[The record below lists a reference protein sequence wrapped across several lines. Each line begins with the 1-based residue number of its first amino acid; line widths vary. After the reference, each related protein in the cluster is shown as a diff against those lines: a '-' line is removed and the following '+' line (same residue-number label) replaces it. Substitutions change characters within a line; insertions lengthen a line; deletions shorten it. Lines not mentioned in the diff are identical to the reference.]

1 MPSYYKN
8 TTGFSYFQVP
18 DRLMELRPQLQN
30 FAVDLWLL
38 VHCAMQHNTRS
49 PNVLLTDDQI
59 ANHPSWG
66 GRSINPREISKART
80 ALKKHGLL
88 HYRKDGQAWLYF
100 CTHPITGKVI
110 DPTEAARQAQDAKD
124 NSELAR
130 AKAELA
136 ALKAQIASQAQP
148 IVRHSDETLPKLR
161 HSVHEYEDTGQVEE
175 GEFVQ

>member
-8 TTGFSYFQVP
+8 TNGFSYFQVP

-59 ANHPSWG
+59 AKHPSWG
-66 GRSINPREISKART
+66 DRKINSKEISRART
-80 ALKKHGLL
+80 ELNKHGLL

-100 CTHPITGKVI
+100 CTHPITGKAI
-110 DPTEAARQAQDAKD
+110 DPKEAARQAAEDTEA
-124 NSELAR
+124 NELTKV
-130 AKAELA
+130 KAELA
-136 ALKAQIASQAQP
+136 ALKAQMISQASVMKSP
-148 IVRHSDETLPKLR
+148 PKRELNLN
-161 HSVHEYEDTGQVEE
+161 EYEDTGQVEE
-175 GEFVQ
+175 GELVQ